1 MILLRLFYE
10 FFRTGLF
17 LFGGGLAAIPFL
29 QEISYRT
36 GWFTMEQLMDMI
48 AVSEAAPGPIGI
60 NMATYVG
67 YTVAGIPGGVVASL
81 GLIAPSLFIVTV
93 VARVLDKFRD
103 SSLVNSALYGLRPAS
118 LGLVAAA
125 GITVLRL
132 SLLPAGPLGDAFL
145 NVNLWGILLAAVMF
159 VLINRVK
166 AHPIVFLAGS
176 AGVGVLLGF

>member
-1 MILLRLFYE
+1 MILLQLFYE

-36 GWFTMEQLMDMI
+36 GWFTLEQLMDMI

-67 YTVAGIPGGVVASL
+67 YIVAGIPGGIVASL
-81 GLIAPSLFIVTV
+81 GLIAPSLLIATV
-93 VARVLDKFRD
+93 VARFLDKFRENTR
-103 SSLVNSALYGLRPAS
+103 VNSALYGLRPAS
-118 LGLVAAA
+118 LGLVTAA
-125 GITVLRL
+125 GVAVLRL
-132 SLLPAGPLGDAFL
+132 TLLPAGPLGDAFL
-145 NVNLWGILLAAVMF
+145 NINLWGVLLAAVLF
-159 VLINRVK
+159 VLTNKFK
-166 AHPIVFLAGS
+166 AHPVVFLAGA